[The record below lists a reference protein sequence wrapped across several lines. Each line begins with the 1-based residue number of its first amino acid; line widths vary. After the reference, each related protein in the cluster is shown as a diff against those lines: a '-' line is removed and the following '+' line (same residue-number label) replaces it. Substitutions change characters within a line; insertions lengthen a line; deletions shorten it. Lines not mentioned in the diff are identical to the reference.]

1 MSNELKSAC
10 AFTGHRPAKFPW
22 KYEERDKRCVEL
34 KTVLSQQI
42 EKMVAAGVTDFYS
55 GMALGTDTWAA
66 RAVLELRERN
76 PAIKLHCVL
85 PCEGQEIK
93 WTIPAQVRY
102 KMILDEADS
111 VEYVT
116 RYYDRNCMLERNRR
130 LVDYAGYLLAVYNRE
145 WRSGTAA
152 TIRYAQKLG
161 RKIILIDPLTRQI
174 TNGSLPDTI
183 RPSDGAERAL

>member
-1 MSNELKSAC
+1 MQHLQNAC

-76 PAIKLHCVL
+76 PKRHSVGRVEAEYQIETAASKLHFPL
-85 PCEGQEIK
+85 
-93 WTIPAQVRY
+93 
-102 KMILDEADS
+102 
-111 VEYVT
+111 
-116 RYYDRNCMLERNRR
+116 R
-130 LVDYAGYLLAVYNRE
+130 L
-145 WRSGTAA
+145 
-152 TIRYAQKLG
+152 
-161 RKIILIDPLTRQI
+161 
-174 TNGSLPDTI
+174 I
-183 RPSDGAERAL
+183 RPLLDCRKEYKHNL